1 MGFPS
6 ASKTTKPQAQS
17 KKALKIQSEPEFVN
31 EANQEN
37 VNQENQENKKRGR
50 GRPRKPVRIPN
61 PKYKNTSNSKI
72 LLWNKIIKE
81 QGHMKGGSKMP
92 KKGTAEYLA
101 VRKIY
106 DEWLSE
112 KSLRKLLSIDH
123 KYTMDNLNDKIQ
135 LFQNLGSNPS
145 LYKYL
150 KYKLK
155 YYSLKN

>member
-1 MGFPS
+1 MDE
-6 ASKTTKPQAQS
+6 TPQAKKIKKPT
-17 KKALKIQSEPEFVN
+17 KKAVKIQSEPEFVN

-81 QGHMKGGSKMP
+81 QGHMKGGSNRMP
-92 KKGTAEYLA
+92 RKGTSEYLA

-106 DEWLSE
+106 DELV
-112 KSLRKLLSIDH
+112 KSLEVLKPLAPP
-123 KYTMDNLNDKIQ
+123 
-135 LFQNLGSNPS
+135 GSPS
-145 LYKYL
+145 D
-150 KYKLK
+150 
-155 YYSLKN
+155 